1 MKELYKNPT
10 GLDALFERSWNENAV
25 IPLRTDKLYPFAQ
38 HPFKVLDDEDMAELV
53 ESIRTHGV
61 LTPLLVRPAKPGTYE
76 VVSGHRRLHAC
87 KKLGIETV
95 PTLISTMEREDAIIA
110 LVDSNLHR
118 EKLLPSEKAFAYKM
132 KLEAMNRQGQRTD
145 LTSTQVVSKL
155 RTNEIVGE
163 AGGDSR
169 ETVRRYIRLTHLLP
183 ELLQK
188 VDEGQ
193 IAFTPAVHLS
203 YLSPAEQ
210 GWVLDEME
218 RNDCTPSVGQAYHL
232 KEHSMAG
239 TLTKDFVA
247 GLMSQEKAN
256 QKERLKIPMERIRKY
271 FPKHY
276 TTAQMEDAIVK
287 MCEAQFRRRADRD
300 AR

>member
-1 MKELYKNPT
+1 MKETRAEHLPIQKLHP
-10 GLDALFERSWNENAV
+10 FEG
-25 IPLRTDKLYPFAQ
+25 
-38 HPFKVLDDEDMAELV
+38 HPFKVTDNEEMDQLV
-53 ESIRTHGV
+53 WSVLTQGL
-61 LTPLLVRPAKPGTYE
+61 LTPLVVRPLPNGEYE
-76 VVSGHRRLHAC
+76 VISGHRRLHAC
-87 KKLGIETV
+87 KKAGIETV
-95 PTLISTMEREDAIIA
+95 PALIYKIDQDAAAIA

-118 EKLLPSEKAFAYKM
+118 EKILPSEKAYAYKL
-132 KLEAMNRQGQRTD
+132 KLEAMSRQGRRTD
-145 LTSTQVVSKL
+145 LTSDQVGRKLESAEMIALESEDSKTQ
-155 RTNEIVGE
+155 I
-163 AGGDSR
+163 
-169 ETVRRYIRLTHLLP
+169 RRYIRLTHLLP

-188 VDEGQ
+188 VDDGQ

-232 KEHSMAG
+232 KEHSTAG

-300 AR
+300 TR